1 MIKSTIAAA
10 AVLAFSAPAFA
21 GPYVNVESNSGFA
34 GSDYTGG
41 LVESHLGYEGEGKG
55 TSWYV
60 QSGPA
65 LVLTDGADSEIEL
78 SGKVGGA
85 VVAGR
90 QSSCVD
96 PKRHK
101 LSPQSPGTG
110 GRRDVVHDA
119 VGGVQGITSSVLTSG

>member
-41 LVESHLGYEGEGKG
+41 LVESHVGYEGGGEG

-65 LVLTDGADSEIEL
+65 LVLTDGADSEVEL
-78 SGKVGGA
+78 SGKVGGS
-85 VVAGR
+85 VEVADNTELYGEA
-90 QSSCVD
+90 SYI
-96 PKRHK
+96 
-101 LSPQSPGTG
+101 TG
-110 GRRDVVHDA
+110 ATNGY
-119 VGGVQGITSSVLTSG
+119 GLKTGVKYTF